1 MFFNQDNKDDK
12 TPENDPFFQAAPQP
26 VELFERKP
34 TKTVSVRLFAFVL
47 CAAILATALLTTLL
61 STEITRMRYLSELLI
76 KEQKIQQLES
86 VLGDD
91 DSEVAVITSI
101 LNRYSYYKD
110 FISTEEFIDQIIAD
124 YQEQTGD
131 RYVAYYT
138 PEEYENLTATTYEGI
153 GVVTVVDSLEVDG
166 TLYNGYR
173 VIRCLDDAPAKQAG
187 IYKND
192 FIYAIK
198 VDGEFRLVSEIGMDL
213 ALNHISGE
221 AGTAT
226 EFRVFRMDGD
236 GYQTHE
242 FAIIRRELETPSIS
256 YAYRDGDNTTAI
268 VRIEQFDVKTPAQF
282 RTTVD
287 MLLAN
292 GVKNFVFDIRDN
304 PGGDVLS
311 VKAILSF
318 FLSEGDLILTAAKM
332 DGSQAVSYVTE
343 PMSYTGYY
351 EDCRVK
357 REEIGMYSDL
367 NAVVLCNENTAS
379 AAEVFAAT
387 FRDYG
392 LAPIVG
398 EKTFGKGII
407 QTVFDLSAWGCSGY
421 FKLTTY
427 AYTTKCGIG
436 YHGVGIFPDVE
447 VVLAD
452 EAKSYYIGDIPQSI
466 DNQLQAGFDALST
479 AG

>member
-1 MFFNQDNKDDK
+1 MVPV
-12 TPENDPFFQAAPQP
+12 TPDPAP
-26 VELFERKP
+26 LFEKRPPK
-34 TKTVSVRLFAFVL
+34 KISARLFAFVL
-47 CAAILATALLTTLL
+47 CVSILATALFASLL
-61 STEITRMRYLSELLI
+61 SSEITRMRYVSELLI

-86 VLGDD
+86 VLGND

-101 LNRYSYYKD
+101 LNQYSYYKE
-110 FISTEEFIDQIIAD
+110 FISTEAFIDQIIAA
-124 YQEQTGD
+124 YQAQTGD

-138 PEEYENLTATTYEGI
+138 PEEYEALTATTYEGI

-166 TLYNGYR
+166 TLYDGYR
-173 VIRCLDDAPAKQAG
+173 VVRCLDDAPAKEAG
-187 IYKND
+187 IYRDD
-192 FIYAIK
+192 FIYSIK
-198 VDGEFRLVSEIGMDL
+198 VDGEFRLVSEIGTDI
-213 ALNHISGE
+213 AINHISGE
-221 AGTAT
+221 AGTAA
-226 EFRVFRMDGD
+226 EFCVFRKSDD

-242 FAIIRRELETPSIS
+242 FVIVRRELETPSIS
-256 YAYRDGDNTTAI
+256 YAYRDGDTTTAI
-268 VRIEQFDVKTPAQF
+268 VRIEQFDVNTPLQF

-318 FLSEGDLILTAAKM
+318 FLKEGDMILTAAKM
-332 DGSQAVSYVTE
+332 DGSQSVSYVAE
-343 PMSYTGYY
+343 PMNYSGYY

-357 REEIGMYSDL
+357 REEIGMYADL

-379 AAEVFAAT
+379 AAEIFAAT

-392 LAPIVG
+392 LAPIIG
-398 EKTFGKGII
+398 TKTFGKGII

-427 AYTTKCGIG
+427 AYITKCGIG

-447 VVLAD
+447 IALD
-452 EAKSYYIGDIPQSI
+452 EKASGYYLGDVPQSI
-466 DNQLQAGFDALST
+466 DNQLQGAFDVLIADD
-479 AG
+479 